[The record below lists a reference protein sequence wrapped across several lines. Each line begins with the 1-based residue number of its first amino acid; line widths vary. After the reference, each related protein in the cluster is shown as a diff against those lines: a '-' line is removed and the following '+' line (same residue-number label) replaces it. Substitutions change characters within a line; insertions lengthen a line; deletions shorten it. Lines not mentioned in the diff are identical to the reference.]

1 MTLSQFSKPLWI
13 SLLVM
18 FAAIACRPNSNNSSN
33 SSSNSS
39 TNSSTVSSTS
49 PAVTPNPPTGS
60 SSKPSPT
67 STPSSPTATSTAQAS
82 PGGSTTSP
90 SPTAAESQTTAPKPN
105 PNSPPA
111 TSPQPEATAY
121 QQPIDNAA
129 HGAAFIKFIYDNNQK
144 SVLLNSELSPSVTT
158 GEDWFVVFSD
168 CNLSQGQAPSIEA
181 CGQGINFKLET
192 AGKPAWEMVDG
203 KKMLKGVWRVE
214 TLPGMNQGFLSVK
227 LGRVK

>member
-18 FAAIACRPNSNNSSN
+18 FAAIACRPDAN
-33 SSSNSS
+33 SSS
-39 TNSSTVSSTS
+39 VSSAS
-49 PAVTPNPPTGS
+49 PAATPNPPTGS
-60 SSKPSPT
+60 TSTPSP
-67 STPSSPTATSTAQAS
+67 TPSSPTATPTAQAS
-82 PGGSTTSP
+82 PNSSTTSP
-90 SPTAAESQTTAPKPN
+90 SPTAAPPQTAPPKPS
-105 PNSPPA
+105 PNSPSA
-111 TSPQPEATAY
+111 NAPQPEVTAY

-129 HGAAFIKFIYDNNQK
+129 NGAAFIKFIYDNNQK